1 MFADGRPKA
10 MRFRPCGH
18 RNFPPGFS
26 WTFSMPPCRV
36 SSLIRS
42 TFIYQPYIHNQGQGG
57 NVTRWLNLNSQSQTC
72 RLAFG
77 KLKQDGKCHPLKK
90 RKGERVSNKLQKL
103 PATARPTDVTA
114 HRSLLSDFHSSI
126 QRSRVVVDKKEKKLQ
141 LVSDIAVVFDDI
153 YSSR

>member
-1 MFADGRPKA
+1 
-10 MRFRPCGH
+10 
-18 RNFPPGFS
+18 
-26 WTFSMPPCRV
+26 MPPCRV

-42 TFIYQPYIHNQGQGG
+42 TFIYQQYIYIQGG
-57 NVTRWLNLNSQSQTC
+57 NVTRWLNLNSQTC

-77 KLKQDGKCHPLKK
+77 KLKQDGKCHALKK

-103 PATARPTDVTA
+103 LLLPVRQMLLLTVLS
-114 HRSLLSDFHSSI
+114 SLTFTLQFNG
-126 QRSRVVVDKKEKKLQ
+126 VVLLWTKKEKKLQ